1 MNRYVDIALLYAEL
15 AVAVFVVVPTVLL
28 SLLCWWLGVDWPV
41 P

>member
-1 MNRYVDIALLYAEL
+1 MSRLTENAFFLAEL
-15 AVAVFVVVPTVLL
+15 AVAVFVVLPTVLL